1 MFEPIFAQILKT
13 LSMLDIL
20 LTASVS
26 FIITFLAIPVV
37 IQIAEQK
44 KLYDIPDERKVH
56 TRLVASLGGIGI
68 FAGFLLASLL
78 SIQGYLNPEFQY
90 FFAAALVVFFVGL
103 KDDIMILSATKKFI
117 GQLIAASILI
127 HLGGIK
133 LDSMYGLFGF
143 EQLPEGFSLALSY
156 LTIIV
161 IINSFNLIDGVD
173 GLASSLGIL
182 TMIVFGSYFFAI
194 EYQAYA
200 LLAFA
205 MAGSLVAFII
215 FNHHPAKIFMGD
227 SGSLMIGLINAVLVI
242 KFINVAHSPFVEV
255 QIPAAVAIG
264 FAILIVP
271 LLDTLR
277 VFTIRIAS
285 GRSPFTPDRNHVH
298 HLLLDNG
305 LSHAA
310 VTFTCVAINVCFI
323 VMAWLG
329 RSLGSNY
336 LLLILVSLAFIGI
349 GLLYYNKNRRKMV
362 VAKRLD
368 GATELKRASRVV
380 TLTKETKQLAD
391 NN

>member
-1 MFEPIFAQILKT
+1 
-13 LSMLDIL
+13 MLEIL

-37 IQIAEQK
+37 IQIAELK

-78 SIQGYLNPEFQY
+78 SIQGYLYPEFQY

-117 GQLIAASILI
+117 GQIIAASILI
-127 HLGGIK
+127 HLGGIR
-133 LDSMYGLFGF
+133 LDSMHGLLGF

-194 EYQAYA
+194 SYQAYA

-205 MAGSLVAFII
+205 MAGALVAFII
-215 FNHHPAKIFMGD
+215 FNHYPAKIFMGD
-227 SGSLMIGLINAVLVI
+227 SGSLMIGLINSILVI
-242 KFINVAHSPFVEV
+242 KFINVANLPFVAIPV
-255 QIPAAVAIG
+255 PAAVAIG
-264 FAILIVP
+264 FSILIVP

-277 VFTIRIAS
+277 VFSIRILN

-310 VTFTCVAINVCFI
+310 VTFVCVGINVCFI
-323 VMAWLG
+323 MIAWMG
-329 RSLGSNY
+329 RSIGPNY
-336 LLLILVSLAFIGI
+336 LLLLLLTIAFS
-349 GLLYYNKNRRKMV
+349 GLGVLYYNKSRRKMV
-362 VAKRLD
+362 VAKRID
-368 GATELKRASRVV
+368 GATELKKASKVV
-380 TLTKETKQLAD
+380 TLTKEANHLAD

>member
-1 MFEPIFAQILKT
+1 
-13 LSMLDIL
+13 MLDIL

-26 FIITFLAIPVV
+26 FIITFLAIPV
-37 IQIAEQK
+37 IMKIAEQK

-90 FFAAALVVFFVGL
+90 FFAAALVIFFVGL

-127 HLGGIK
+127 HLGGMR
-133 LDSMYGLFGF
+133 LDSMHGLLGF

-161 IINSFNLIDGVD
+161 VINSFNLIDGVD

-215 FNHHPAKIFMGD
+215 FNHNPAKIFMGD
-227 SGSLMIGLINAVLVI
+227 SGSLMIGLINAILVI
-242 KFINVAHSPFVEV
+242 KFINVANSPFVAV

-264 FAILIVP
+264 FSILIVP

-277 VFTIRIAS
+277 VFSIRIAK
-285 GRSPFTPDRNHVH
+285 GKSPFTPDRNHIH

-310 VTFTCVAINVCFI
+310 VAFTCVAINICFI
-323 VMAWLG
+323 TMAWMG
-329 RSLGSNY
+329 RSLGPNY
-336 LLLILVSLAFIGI
+336 LLLILLSLAFSGI

-380 TLTKETKQLAD
+380 TLTKEAKQLTEAD